1 MGMIEQLT
9 HSHSQSPVHVRSSA
23 CIFRSCPDIHL
34 RVYDSHFTDVGLE
47 AQKDVV
53 T

>member
-9 HSHSQSPVHVRSSA
+9 HSHSQSPVHVRCSA

>member
-1 MGMIEQLT
+1 MGMMEQLT
-9 HSHSQSPVHVRSSA
+9 HSHSRSPVHVRCFA
-23 CIFRSCPDIHL
+23 CIVRCCPDIRL
-34 RVYDSHFTDVGLE
+34 RVYDSHFTDVELE